1 MDIIKK
7 SGGSYSAPLN
17 EGSLVHRELMGDHYM
32 LLVFN
37 TAEPQYFRLGD
48 YCDSDYGRFELVDL
62 YEPEYDPENGC
73 YKYNLR
79 LDAYYM
85 KWKNKIVKFRP
96 SNQQSEMAFTLTRD
110 LEGQMELFMS
120 NLAYLGEKDN
130 SYLFNGSTAFTYS
143 IDYNHVSKKMM
154 PVTYDGLS
162 LIDALNRYA
171 EQWECEWWVVD
182 NCIYFGRCEQGVSA
196 ADFIINDN
204 VAEMS
209 RAQGSRQY
217 ITRLYVFGSER
228 NIPHNYRQN
237 DGELVVNGVVQRRLM
252 LPVGT
257 PYLDAVAGMTEEQ
270 AVEGILILDEV
281 YPRTKC
287 KVGAVSTYTKKG
299 QDEEGNETTE
309 TFYRVS
315 DTSGF
320 IDSITN
326 DFRLDGDS
334 FHIRFTSGR
343 MNGMDFECNLV
354 ADDQRIGRC
363 FEIIAN
369 EDYGIKLPNTDF
381 CPQAKDEY
389 IIYGWDAT
397 KIADTSLLSDAEA
410 ELVTEGW
417 KHLRKSMVD
426 PSEYTCT
433 MISKKMQE
441 IGMPVK
447 YGRDENAGNATYV
460 PIPYDLGD
468 KVNLQ
473 NPAIVGS
480 SRSSRIIGYEIKL
493 DIPADSPQFIVGE
506 SLRYSKTGSLE
517 NKLDEIT
524 YNGTLYQ
531 GGNGAGGGGVYIIG
545 TGDTTPASN
554 KNVYSA
560 IRSDNQYARK
570 DRNDVIKS
578 LWTFQ
583 KGNGA
588 RRGLQTDDY
597 LLNTNEGNLF
607 GKGFELVS
615 QTNANGDTRTRLEID
630 ELFVRIKAFFASL
643 EIREMSYVGGN
654 YIFSAAGS
662 KIYYV
667 EWLDASGNVLSK
679 SNSVQSVYTFRCYL
693 YSDNGTTA
701 TINKWAKDDQ
711 AMCRTFNID
720 SGVHQNVSNKYY
732 WRRVAGIGKEIIK
745 TRALEAIEKQYLADV
760 KAVNDWQVMTDEER
774 QAQAQ
779 ALEDLET
786 AKEVAIATVNA
797 GGVPDGADVEAFTE
811 YNYVDISMADCDTGS
826 DYPEDDDTIV
836 QFGNWTNTARQGV
849 IYLQV
854 EGEGAPAIMEYA
866 KVGLQHFKIPDP
878 NLLLSPKK
886 NVIYGEFHSVV
897 DGGGNTGS
905 GDSIADQL
913 AALIASLNDI
923 QNQADKKFE
932 LWFAP
937 YAPLPSISFD
947 PVEYTDGMNPAE
959 EGWYECIET
968 NVYDTTTDTA
978 PVAGKTYLI
987 KTDNNSSV
995 NYPASEWT
1003 TEALKALHV
1012 QDLFYDTYREP
1023 ASEGGRAWRWTT
1035 IAVDGIVIDRWM
1047 IVTDQDTLDAL
1058 EKISDVASDG
1068 RLTGG
1073 AEKTRVYIDWMK
1085 AVQDYLKYEEQA
1097 RDYGLNDAAY
1107 WGESENIYIR
1117 YDTAFKKLARLLNG
1131 DDTTSESLYV
1141 DAAILNGTTAP
1152 TWLADLTST
1161 TDIPSPV
1168 IYRQIWNNYYDAL
1181 ALLLKAI
1188 QKRAKELADAAQA
1201 DATEALSKISDMA
1214 SDGKLDP
1221 SEKLTVK
1228 REFIA
1233 CYHEMMDT
1241 DEDGYAAGIL
1251 DMAKDANGNYIIN
1264 ETAWI
1269 TPYITAFRALGT
1281 YLNGGTAWTIPALA
1295 DFDDDTLPSWIQEAN
1310 MGNTQTITGDT
1321 WRSKWA
1327 DFYATR
1333 TAVLT
1338 ALTSEAQETAD
1349 NAHERID
1356 DIVSDGIISAG
1367 SEKSLLYLDWLKT
1380 VAEYL
1385 KYTEQAED
1393 YFGSSNTQDDALVT
1407 AYTALAKMLNGGT
1420 DPSANILNGT
1430 DRPAWLTVANM
1441 NVDTKLS
1448 DYSLTPAQYH
1458 TKWNNYQVAL
1468 TALLEVI
1475 TKKAKELA
1483 DAAQADATE
1492 ALSKI
1497 SDMASDGK
1505 LDPSEKLTVKR
1516 EFIAAWNEKDK
1527 SGGIID
1533 MCLDAD
1539 NNYII
1544 SENDYVTPY
1553 INAFVALGTFLNNS
1567 SSWSAGSMIQ
1577 NDAYRANDAN
1587 LPSWIQTDN
1596 MSVTNSITGSTWRT
1610 KWSDFYA
1617 ARTAVMTALSDA
1629 AKKAADDAQEDADN
1643 ALGQL
1648 SNLADDD
1655 ILTEIEKQ
1663 TVYREWQAAFKEF
1676 SPLITQANNAHVDS
1690 SAITSY
1696 SNAYYKLANYLVDLT
1711 TNSTSNREG
1720 ETCKNRTIDG
1730 HVYNYTVLYEY
1741 PQMLCNI
1748 SGDTNISGTTFIAY
1762 WSNYYKERSELL
1774 AALSAK
1780 KVNYFVGASVPAT
1793 PYYVGDL
1800 WLKISSGSA
1809 TSQSNVEENGEMMV
1823 CISGRT
1829 VEAADSVKLADWA
1842 NMKEITEKKDPR
1854 LLLAMLASKAYDY
1867 VGAFIRSRGYTQVF
1881 FKSSS
1886 PLSGDNGDFWYDGSN
1901 IYCYMSS
1908 SWGTIS
1914 NSELITAC
1922 QSLYEIFG
1930 EYTIKIFNTTSSSTA
1945 KNLYD
1950 LCVTRIQFTDSNLP
1964 SDSPYKTVTG
1974 GIEVRMYG
1982 ENGWEIIQESTRSLI
1997 ENLGGY
2003 VRAVAMK
2010 SAGDYTTSAGFIT
2023 SDDWAD
2029 LFAQAEDADGNKIA
2043 EAHLSAFVTKDS
2055 NGILESGVKIRADK
2069 IDFQSGTLKIAA
2081 NNIDFIGKTVIN
2093 NKFVVDSDGNVTM
2106 NNFTAN
2112 DATIKGN
2119 IYTPYKIINT
2129 SNISDY
2135 ATYTSDAYS
2144 NFYLLDLSKTG
2155 LNIQIDIPTMNPY
2168 TYIKLPSNSIWEG
2181 AEANIYAN
2189 GYCVLRDIYRI
2200 DPLPVTPVYDKYH
2213 PILRKGQKMKLK
2225 CIKDGSTYRWIPELY
2240 TDIAQVNN
2248 MQLIAQCIVDVTDDT
2263 TLGFDFAYRYTELRG
2278 HESFTFTR
2286 LGEGRYKVTKP
2297 SSWTGISFGFGGSP
2311 WFGNCF
2317 VQVNNLGKMNS
2328 NYSHLRATLMECE
2341 QDYFVVGVADDS
2353 SANDGSFGFSIWLY
2367 GRYDEFIV

>member
-1 MDIIKK
+1 
-7 SGGSYSAPLN
+7 
-17 EGSLVHRELMGDHYM
+17 
-32 LLVFN
+32 
-37 TAEPQYFRLGD
+37 
-48 YCDSDYGRFELVDL
+48 
-62 YEPEYDPENGC
+62 
-73 YKYNLR
+73 
-79 LDAYYM
+79 
-85 KWKNKIVKFRP
+85 
-96 SNQQSEMAFTLTRD
+96 
-110 LEGQMELFMS
+110 
-120 NLAYLGEKDN
+120 
-130 SYLFNGSTAFTYS
+130 
-143 IDYNHVSKKMM
+143 
-154 PVTYDGLS
+154 
-162 LIDALNRYA
+162 
-171 EQWECEWWVVD
+171 
-182 NCIYFGRCEQGVSA
+182 
-196 ADFIINDN
+196 
-204 VAEMS
+204 
-209 RAQGSRQY
+209 
-217 ITRLYVFGSER
+217 
-228 NIPHNYRQN
+228 
-237 DGELVVNGVVQRRLM
+237 
-252 LPVGT
+252 
-257 PYLDAVAGMTEEQ
+257 
-270 AVEGILILDEV
+270 
-281 YPRTKC
+281 
-287 KVGAVSTYTKKG
+287 
-299 QDEEGNETTE
+299 
-309 TFYRVS
+309 
-315 DTSGF
+315 
-320 IDSITN
+320 
-326 DFRLDGDS
+326 
-334 FHIRFTSGR
+334 
-343 MNGMDFECNLV
+343 
-354 ADDQRIGRC
+354 
-363 FEIIAN
+363 
-369 EDYGIKLPNTDF
+369 
-381 CPQAKDEY
+381 
-389 IIYGWDAT
+389 
-397 KIADTSLLSDAEA
+397 
-410 ELVTEGW
+410 
-417 KHLRKSMVD
+417 
-426 PSEYTCT
+426 
-433 MISKKMQE
+433 
-441 IGMPVK
+441 
-447 YGRDENAGNATYV
+447 
-460 PIPYDLGD
+460 
-468 KVNLQ
+468 
-473 NPAIVGS
+473 
-480 SRSSRIIGYEIKL
+480 
-493 DIPADSPQFIVGE
+493 
-506 SLRYSKTGSLE
+506 
-517 NKLDEIT
+517 
-524 YNGTLYQ
+524 
-531 GGNGAGGGGVYIIG
+531 
-545 TGDTTPASN
+545 
-554 KNVYSA
+554 
-560 IRSDNQYARK
+560 
-570 DRNDVIKS
+570 
-578 LWTFQ
+578 
-583 KGNGA
+583 
-588 RRGLQTDDY
+588 
-597 LLNTNEGNLF
+597 
-607 GKGFELVS
+607 
-615 QTNANGDTRTRLEID
+615 
-630 ELFVRIKAFFASL
+630 
-643 EIREMSYVGGN
+643 
-654 YIFSAAGS
+654 
-662 KIYYV
+662 
-667 EWLDASGNVLSK
+667 
-679 SNSVQSVYTFRCYL
+679 
-693 YSDNGTTA
+693 
-701 TINKWAKDDQ
+701 
-711 AMCRTFNID
+711 
-720 SGVHQNVSNKYY
+720 
-732 WRRVAGIGKEIIK
+732 
-745 TRALEAIEKQYLADV
+745 
-760 KAVNDWQVMTDEER
+760 
-774 QAQAQ
+774 
-779 ALEDLET
+779 
-786 AKEVAIATVNA
+786 
-797 GGVPDGADVEAFTE
+797 
-811 YNYVDISMADCDTGS
+811 
-826 DYPEDDDTIV
+826 
-836 QFGNWTNTARQGV
+836 
-849 IYLQV
+849 
-854 EGEGAPAIMEYA
+854 
-866 KVGLQHFKIPDP
+866 
-878 NLLLSPKK
+878 
-886 NVIYGEFHSVV
+886 
-897 DGGGNTGS
+897 
-905 GDSIADQL
+905 
-913 AALIASLNDI
+913 
-923 QNQADKKFE
+923 
-932 LWFAP
+932 
-937 YAPLPSISFD
+937 
-947 PVEYTDGMNPAE
+947 
-959 EGWYECIET
+959 
-968 NVYDTTTDTA
+968 
-978 PVAGKTYLI
+978 
-987 KTDNNSSV
+987 
-995 NYPASEWT
+995 
-1003 TEALKALHV
+1003 
-1012 QDLFYDTYREP
+1012 
-1023 ASEGGRAWRWTT
+1023 
-1035 IAVDGIVIDRWM
+1035 
-1047 IVTDQDTLDAL
+1047 
-1058 EKISDVASDG
+1058 
-1068 RLTGG
+1068 
-1073 AEKTRVYIDWMK
+1073 
-1085 AVQDYLKYEEQA
+1085 
-1097 RDYGLNDAAY
+1097 
-1107 WGESENIYIR
+1107 
-1117 YDTAFKKLARLLNG
+1117 
-1131 DDTTSESLYV
+1131 
-1141 DAAILNGTTAP
+1141 
-1152 TWLADLTST
+1152 
-1161 TDIPSPV
+1161 
-1168 IYRQIWNNYYDAL
+1168 
-1181 ALLLKAI
+1181 
-1188 QKRAKELADAAQA
+1188 
-1201 DATEALSKISDMA
+1201 
-1214 SDGKLDP
+1214 
-1221 SEKLTVK
+1221 
-1228 REFIA
+1228 
-1233 CYHEMMDT
+1233 
-1241 DEDGYAAGIL
+1241 
-1251 DMAKDANGNYIIN
+1251 
-1264 ETAWI
+1264 
-1269 TPYITAFRALGT
+1269 
-1281 YLNGGTAWTIPALA
+1281 
-1295 DFDDDTLPSWIQEAN
+1295 
-1310 MGNTQTITGDT
+1310 
-1321 WRSKWA
+1321 
-1327 DFYATR
+1327 
-1333 TAVLT
+1333 
-1338 ALTSEAQETAD
+1338 
-1349 NAHERID
+1349 
-1356 DIVSDGIISAG
+1356 
-1367 SEKSLLYLDWLKT
+1367 
-1380 VAEYL
+1380 
-1385 KYTEQAED
+1385 
-1393 YFGSSNTQDDALVT
+1393 
-1407 AYTALAKMLNGGT
+1407 
-1420 DPSANILNGT
+1420 
-1430 DRPAWLTVANM
+1430 
-1441 NVDTKLS
+1441 
-1448 DYSLTPAQYH
+1448 
-1458 TKWNNYQVAL
+1458 
-1468 TALLEVI
+1468 
-1475 TKKAKELA
+1475 
-1483 DAAQADATE
+1483 
-1492 ALSKI
+1492 
-1497 SDMASDGK
+1497 
-1505 LDPSEKLTVKR
+1505 
-1516 EFIAAWNEKDK
+1516 
-1527 SGGIID
+1527 
-1533 MCLDAD
+1533 
-1539 NNYII
+1539 
-1544 SENDYVTPY
+1544 
-1553 INAFVALGTFLNNS
+1553 
-1567 SSWSAGSMIQ
+1567 MIQ